1 MTRLVNEA
9 DIKRMGRVALLM
21 GGWSAE
27 REVSLKSGEA
37 VLLALKTLGVDVEAI
52 DVKER
57 RLPDL
62 AGFARAFIMLHG
74 RGGEDGVI
82 QGALDVL
89 GLPYTGTGVLGS
101 ALGMDKLRTKLVWR
115 GQELPTPDFA
125 TLTAQTDFAAVLERL
140 GAPVMVKPSR
150 EGSSIG
156 MAKVETAEELEQA
169 YRAAAV
175 YDDQIIA
182 ERWIQGAEYT
192 IAILGDRA
200 LPVIRLET
208 PHSFYDYDAKYRADD
223 TRYHCPSGLS
233 EQDEQTVQRLALD
246 AFRAV
251 EGRGWGRVDLMRDE
265 QGGLWLLE
273 VNTVPG
279 MTDHSLVPM
288 AARAAGLSFE
298 ALVWEI
304 LSTSLEGEG

>member
-125 TLTAQTDFAAVLERL
+125 TLTAL
-140 GAPVMVKPSR
+140 
-150 EGSSIG
+150 
-156 MAKVETAEELEQA
+156 A
-169 YRAAAV
+169 Y
-175 YDDQIIA
+175 I
-182 ERWIQGAEYT
+182 T
-192 IAILGDRA
+192 N
-200 LPVIRLET
+200 
-208 PHSFYDYDAKYRADD
+208 
-223 TRYHCPSGLS
+223 LS
-233 EQDEQTVQRLALD
+233 
-246 AFRAV
+246 
-251 EGRGWGRVDLMRDE
+251 
-265 QGGLWLLE
+265 
-273 VNTVPG
+273 
-279 MTDHSLVPM
+279 
-288 AARAAGLSFE
+288 
-298 ALVWEI
+298 
-304 LSTSLEGEG
+304 